1 MDSTHPV
8 DMDINLITEEQLLA
22 ADAAAPAFSEY
33 VSHLPLTHGRSP
45 NDKSESLGA
54 RDGSSC
60 ASR

>member
-45 NDKSESLGA
+45 NDKY
-54 RDGSSC
+54 
-60 ASR
+60 